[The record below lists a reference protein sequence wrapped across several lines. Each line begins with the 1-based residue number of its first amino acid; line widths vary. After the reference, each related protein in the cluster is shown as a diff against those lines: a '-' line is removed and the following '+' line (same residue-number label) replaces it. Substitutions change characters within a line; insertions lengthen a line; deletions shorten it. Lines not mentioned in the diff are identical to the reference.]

1 MSDTSKNNA
10 GSIQEIQTL
19 RRRIREL
26 EQSVEALK
34 HIEEDLRE
42 SETKYR
48 FLTENM
54 ADVSFTVDLD
64 LRTTYVSP
72 SIEKVLG
79 FTPEERRSQKVEEQ
93 LTPQAL
99 QLAFDIMAEET
110 KQEEAEGADPDRSRT
125 LILDYYHKD
134 GSIKILETNLRGIR
148 EKDGTL
154 KGFYGLSRD
163 ITDRKRAD
171 EERKKNLEHLRKALG
186 TTIQIVVSLTEARD
200 AYTAGHQQRVAN
212 LARAIASEMG
222 LPRNTIEG
230 IRIAASIHDIGK
242 MSVPIDILAKPAK
255 LTEAE
260 FGLIKEHPG
269 KGYEIIKDVDSPWP
283 LAEIVYQHHERVN
296 GSGYPLGLEGEDI
309 LLEARIIGVADVIEA
324 MASHRP
330 YRPALG
336 INVALQE
343 IEENSGILYDPDVAA
358 ACLKIFREKGF
369 VLSEDNMAWSIVGEG

>member
-110 KQEEAEGADPDRSRT
+110 KQEEAEEADPDRSRT